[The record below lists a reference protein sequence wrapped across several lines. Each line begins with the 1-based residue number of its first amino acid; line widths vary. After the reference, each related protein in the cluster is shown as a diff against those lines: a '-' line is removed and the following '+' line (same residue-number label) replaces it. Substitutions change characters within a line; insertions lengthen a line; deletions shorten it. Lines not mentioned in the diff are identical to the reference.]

1 MSDAVAAPVPEPP
14 SLERELLSV
23 AEAATRAAAAELT
36 SRFGHRQ
43 AEIRS
48 KSSPTDLVSEA
59 DVAAE
64 TAIRA
69 VLTTRRPQDAILGE
83 EGGAT
88 GDGELR
94 WVIDPLDGTT
104 NFLFGFPQFAVSVAC
119 EDGDGGLVGVV
130 LDPVRGECF
139 TATRS
144 SVATLNGSEIACS
157 QRPDLATALVA
168 TGFSYDA
175 AERACQAEVLGR
187 VLPRVRDVRRTG
199 AAALDLVWAA
209 CGRVDAFY
217 ERGVKAWDI
226 AAGSVIA
233 QRAGMTVRPLAASGP
248 EPTGIV
254 AAPPALA
261 DELLAL
267 VLGA

>member
-1 MSDAVAAPVPEPP
+1 MSAADAPETP

-23 AEAATRAAAAELT
+23 AGEAARAAAAELM
-36 SRFGHRQ
+36 SRFGQRQ
-43 AEIRS
+43 AEIHS
-48 KSSPTDLVSEA
+48 KSSPTDLVSAA

-64 TAIRA
+64 AEIRK
-69 VLTTRRPQDAILGE
+69 VLATRRPDDAILGE

-88 GDGELR
+88 GDGDLR

-119 EDGDGGLVGVV
+119 EDMAGGLVGVV

-139 TATRS
+139 SATRS
-144 SVATLNGSEIACS
+144 SAPTLDGVEIACS

-168 TGFSYDA
+168 TGFSYA
-175 AERACQAEVLGR
+175 AEERARQAEVLRR
-187 VLPRVRDVRRTG
+187 VLPRVRDVRRAG

-217 ERGVKAWDI
+217 ERGVKPWDI

-233 QRAGMTVRPLAASGP
+233 ERAGMTVRPLTARRL

-267 VLGA
+267 VLGP

>member
-1 MSDAVAAPVPEPP
+1 MSAAADPEPP
-14 SLERELLSV
+14 SFERELLSV
-23 AEAATRAAAAELT
+23 AGEAARAAAVELM

-64 TAIRA
+64 TAIRT
-69 VLTTRRPQDAILGE
+69 VLAGRRPGDAILGE

-119 EDGDGGLVGVV
+119 EDGAGGLVGVV
-130 LDPVRGECF
+130 LDPVRDECF
-139 TATRS
+139 SATRS
-144 SVATLNGSEIACS
+144 GPPTLNGAAIACS
-157 QRPDLATALVA
+157 QRADLRTALVA

-175 AERACQAEVLGR
+175 DERARQAEVLRR
-187 VLPRVRDVRRTG
+187 VLPRVRDVRRAG

-217 ERGVKAWDI
+217 ERGVKTWDI

-233 QRAGMTVRPLAASGP
+233 RRAGMTVQSLSAREL